1 MLRLLARGRVPA
13 AWKPLETTSTEE
25 AVFLAPLDP
34 VMERSRARALWDFD
48 YTWEVY
54 VPAARRRYG
63 YYTLPVL
70 WGDALVARFDGRL
83 DRTSRTLHILG
94 LWLED
99 ATIGDDPA
107 FAAAFGRGM
116 RRFAGLLGAAHVDAA
131 GIREPLLR
139 HAAASSTG

>member
-1 MLRLLARGRVPA
+1 MEAARDDDA
-13 AWKPLETTSTEE
+13 DE

-34 VMERSRARALWDFD
+34 VMARSRARPFG
-48 YTWEVY
+48 TSTTRGRCTC
-54 VPAARRRYG
+54 RRPSARYG

-83 DRTSRTLHILG
+83 DRTTRTLHILG

-99 ATIGDDPA
+99 EATADDPA

-116 RRFAGLLGAAHVDAA
+116 TRFAAFLGADRVVAA
-131 GIREPLLR
+131 GVRAPLLR
-139 HAAASSTG
+139 QAAESSTD